1 MSLSCEQILPAA
13 DASSIVAP
21 GVVEQPAVT
30 SVYSS
35 TPVTSAVFNLGALFC
50 EWGNMPKAAFWNSQA
65 EYRGASLKIVPV
77 SAEQWEA
84 YGPEAGIENP
94 DYPGVMVSVP
104 NEDLWSWCWAA
115 DEDNANMACYI
126 EGIVNG
132 YWVSFESTG
141 LNDNVPLTTQELHTH
156 FRPVLDR
163 IVAGLNQQTLPPQWA
178 GNGAEPPLPTD
189 CSNYLSVEQ
198 GEELTGLD
206 VSAIGRYWDGP
217 RRGLV
222 WMAMQDELAVTC
234 DLMLVES
241 EGTAARVSAMNQG
254 SWRVNELNSAHSA
267 DGSAVAVELAGLG
280 ANETSA
286 MRCSDD
292 RETCAIDMSYNGH
305 WVQVLVDPTGL
316 SSGGLDHTAG
326 RENIVQIAEAV
337 LANLDA
343 AN

>member
-1 MSLSCEQILPAA
+1 
-13 DASSIVAP
+13 
-21 GVVEQPAVT
+21 
-30 SVYSS
+30 
-35 TPVTSAVFNLGALFC
+35 
-50 EWGNMPKAAFWNSQA
+50 
-65 EYRGASLKIVPV
+65 
-77 SAEQWEA
+77 
-84 YGPEAGIENP
+84 
-94 DYPGVMVSVP
+94 
-104 NEDLWSWCWAA
+104 
-115 DEDNANMACYI
+115 
-126 EGIVNG
+126 
-132 YWVSFESTG
+132 
-141 LNDNVPLTTQELHTH
+141 
-156 FRPVLDR
+156 
-163 IVAGLNQQTLPPQWA
+163 
-178 GNGAEPPLPTD
+178 
-189 CSNYLSVEQ
+189 
-198 GEELTGLD
+198 
-206 VSAIGRYWDGP
+206 
-217 RRGLV
+217 
-222 WMAMQDELAVTC
+222 MAMQDELAVTC

-241 EGTAARVSAMNQG
+241 EGTAARVSAMTQG